1 MDAEQQAAATAQTD
15 GASIAKQLL
24 ALVVQARRISAMV
37 GKLPDGKNEG
47 GKGDA
52 KAA

>member
-1 MDAEQQAAATAQTD
+1 MDTEQQAAAAAQTEA
-15 GASIAKQLL
+15 ASIARQLL

-37 GKLPDGKNEG
+37 GKLPD
-47 GKGDA
+47 DDSDTARRAA